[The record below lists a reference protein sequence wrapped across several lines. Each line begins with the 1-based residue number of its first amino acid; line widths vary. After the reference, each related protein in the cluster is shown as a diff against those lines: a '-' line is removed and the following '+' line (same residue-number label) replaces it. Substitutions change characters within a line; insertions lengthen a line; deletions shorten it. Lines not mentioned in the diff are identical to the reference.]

1 MNKIHLFKQRG
12 SANKDL
18 VREKVRNQT
27 GLPFRSQLS
36 KIKEKAK
43 ELNDSVDRAQKDND
57 HKEMKLEENNPLNQT
72 KRSSKSRKV
81 SRQKR
86 NKKVKESV
94 FGSFDKKM
102 MKTNLYQLNDFEKSY
117 LSFSGQIARDVME
130 SHKNSQ

>member
-43 ELNDSVDRAQKDND
+43 ELNVSVDRAQTDN
-57 HKEMKLEENNPLNQT
+57 
-72 KRSSKSRKV
+72 
-81 SRQKR
+81 
-86 NKKVKESV
+86 
-94 FGSFDKKM
+94 
-102 MKTNLYQLNDFEKSY
+102 
-117 LSFSGQIARDVME
+117 
-130 SHKNSQ
+130 